1 MDQFLAFLFEILVM
15 SIGESLSVKV
25 SPNSLARRRIAE
37 NTILCCAL
45 AFVLGIAS
53 VYFMPT
59 LALREPV
66 WQWLNAFLSPL
77 LVGALIVALKR
88 KAKVQTGQLPQ
99 QSERA
104 VLLQAFAVGLT
115 FNLSRLLFGH

>member
-1 MDQFLAFLFEILVM
+1 MDQFLAFVIEILLM
-15 SIGESLSVKV
+15 SLGESLSAKA
-25 SPNSLARRRIAE
+25 SPKSLTEKRAAE
-37 NTILCCAL
+37 DAIVRCAV

-53 VYFMPT
+53 VYFMPL
-59 LALREPV
+59 LALRDPV

-77 LVGALIVALKR
+77 LVGMLIVALKR
-88 KAKVQTGQLPQ
+88 NAKVKPGQLPQ

-115 FNLSRLLFGH
+115 FNLTRLLFGL